1 MAEQTHAAFV
11 VSGRTKEYPWENPII
26 PWRALAM
33 FGRDKSD
40 AAKGGA
46 ATAGQPE
53 TKPLPQRD
61 GAPSLNLRK
70 PTPAKPRSP
79 STSRIGNIP
88 GMIAP
93 RSEVR
98 PYGVE
103 GKTLV
108 VGREISLN
116 GQIATCDKLVVEGSV
131 EADLECCRQ
140 LEILPM
146 GYFKGSAEIE
156 EAEISGRFEGRLVS
170 SKRLRVRSTARIIG
184 SIEYCQIEIEPGG
197 IISGDV
203 QARPQESPESS
214 SAPEIPKTEKPADGG
229 GS

>member
-1 MAEQTHAAFV
+1 
-11 VSGRTKEYPWENPII
+11 
-26 PWRALAM
+26 M

-46 ATAGQPE
+46 ETRAGQPE
-53 TKPLPQRD
+53 TKPLPQRETT
-61 GAPSLNLRK
+61 PSLNLRK
-70 PTPAKPRSP
+70 PLPAKPRTP
-79 STSRIGNIP
+79 STSRIGDIP
-88 GMIAP
+88 GMTPP

-116 GQIATCDKLVVEGSV
+116 GQIGACDKLVVEGTV

-140 LEILPM
+140 LEILPT

-156 EAEISGRFEGRLVS
+156 EADIAGRFEGRLAS
-170 SKRLRVRSTARIIG
+170 SKRLRVRASARIIG
-184 SIEYCQIEIEPGG
+184 SIEYSQIEIEPGG

-203 QARPQESPESS
+203 RAQVQEAKEGP
-214 SAPEIPKTEKPADGG
+214 SAPEAPKVDSPADVS